1 MAATVIAKKNNI
13 ELYLGVLFGI
23 LMPVFALAVLAV
35 EQMLFTGIGAAA
47 VLASIAWVAFML
59 RQLKY

>member
-1 MAATVIAKKNNI
+1 MTATVIAKKNNI
-13 ELYLGVLFGI
+13 ELYLGVLFSI
-23 LMPVFALAVLAV
+23 LMPVFALAALAA

-47 VLASIAWVAFML
+47 TLASIAWVAFML

>member
-1 MAATVIAKKNNI
+1 MIATKNNI

-23 LMPVFALAVLAV
+23 LMPVFALLALAAT
-35 EQMLFTGIGAAA
+35 QMLFTGIGAAV

-59 RQLKY
+59 RQLKR